1 MAHPRRFRFG
11 IQLSQPLEGM
21 TWAETARHVEAL
33 GYSSLMVPDHFGD
46 QLAPLTA
53 LAVAAGATTTLKVGA
68 LVLGNDYR
76 HPVTLATETSTLDV
90 LSDGRVELGLGAGW
104 MVSDYEQA
112 GIPLDPPG
120 RRIERLEEAVT
131 LVRALFTGTET
142 TMAGTHYQVAG
153 LTLRP
158 HPRTPGGP
166 PLLLGGGGPRM
177 LSLAARHADIVG
189 INSNMRAGVIGTD
202 AATDA
207 LPGPTDQKVAWVR
220 EAAGDRFDDL
230 ELNVLA
236 FLAGVCDDAEDRARS
251 LAEIFGTGA
260 EELLESPAVLLGT
273 LEQIEERLLARR
285 ERWGM
290 SYVVFSGPVA
300 DAMAPVVARMTG
312 R

>member
-11 IQLSQPLEGM
+11 IQLSQPLDGM
-21 TWAETARHVEAL
+21 TWAETARHVESL
-33 GYSSLMVPDHFGD
+33 GYSSLVVPDHFGD

-53 LAVAAGATTTLKVGA
+53 LAVAAGATTSLTVGA

-76 HPVTLATETSTLDV
+76 HPVTLAAEMSTLDV
-90 LSDGRVELGLGAGW
+90 LSGGRVELGLGAGW
-104 MVSDYEQA
+104 MTSDYEQS

-120 RRIERLEEAVT
+120 VRIDRLEESVQ
-131 LVRALFTGTET
+131 LVRGLLSGQET
-142 TMAGTHYQVAG
+142 TFSGQHYQVTG
-153 LTLRP
+153 MTLRP
-158 HPRTPGGP
+158 HPTTAGGP
-166 PLLLGGGGPRM
+166 PLLLGGGGRRM
-177 LSLAARHADIVG
+177 LTLAARHADIVG
-189 INSNMRAGVIGTD
+189 INSSMRAGVIGTD

-207 LPGPTDQKVAWVR
+207 LAGPTDQKVAWVR

-236 FLAGVCDDAEDRARS
+236 FLAAVCDDAEDRARS
-251 LAEIFGTGA
+251 FAEIFGTGA
-260 EELLESPAVLLGT
+260 EELLESPVVLLGT

-300 DAMAPVVARMTG
+300 DAMAPVVARMAG